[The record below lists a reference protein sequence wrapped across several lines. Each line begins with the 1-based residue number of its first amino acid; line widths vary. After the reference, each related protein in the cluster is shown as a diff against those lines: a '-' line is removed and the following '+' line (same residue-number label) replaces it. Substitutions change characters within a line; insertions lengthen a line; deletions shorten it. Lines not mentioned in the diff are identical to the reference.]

1 MKKLIILFFLPVQI
15 ALSQNEIT
23 LDSCY
28 QWARENYP
36 NLKQSKLYS
45 EISELKI
52 DNLKTSYLP
61 GGTLKGQATYQ
72 SDVTTVD
79 VPVPGITIPSISKD
93 QYKFYLE
100 FQQNIWDG
108 GTTQSQKALE
118 EAVLKTNLSQ
128 VEVELYQLNEKVN
141 QAWFSALMAKQ
152 NKAILETQQ
161 SVLDEKI
168 KAVESGVNNGVVEAS
183 NLDALQAEKL
193 STGQAILEAETG
205 YSVSLK
211 MLSILTGKNIDES
224 VKLMESTVEP
234 AVNGILSRPELTF
247 FRDQSS
253 QLDTKAALLDHQR
266 YPRFFGFGQGGVGR
280 PGLNMLSNDFQPYYL
295 IGIGMSWNA
304 FDWQKTKR
312 EKQIIGL
319 QKDMIQ
325 SQQETFEQ
333 NINLLL
339 EQQSANIRKIKTLI
353 ESDRE
358 IIALR
363 QKIARSSAS
372 RLENGTINSADYIA
386 DLDAATIAQI
396 KLETH
401 KIQLDEAIIKYNTI
415 KGKVK

>member
-1 MKKLIILFFLPVQI
+1 
-15 ALSQNEIT
+15 
-23 LDSCY
+23 
-28 QWARENYP
+28 
-36 NLKQSKLYS
+36 
-45 EISELKI
+45 
-52 DNLKTSYLP
+52 
-61 GGTLKGQATYQ
+61 
-72 SDVTTVD
+72 
-79 VPVPGITIPSISKD
+79 
-93 QYKFYLE
+93 
-100 FQQNIWDG
+100 
-108 GTTQSQKALE
+108 
-118 EAVLKTNLSQ
+118 
-128 VEVELYQLNEKVN
+128 
-141 QAWFSALMAKQ
+141 
-152 NKAILETQQ
+152 
-161 SVLDEKI
+161 
-168 KAVESGVNNGVVEAS
+168 
-183 NLDALQAEKL
+183 
-193 STGQAILEAETG
+193 
-205 YSVSLK
+205 
-211 MLSILTGKNIDES
+211 
-224 VKLMESTVEP
+224 MESTVEP

-266 YPRFFGFGQGGVGR
+266 YPRVFGFGQGGVGR

-312 EKQIIGL
+312 EKHIIGL

-363 QKIARSSAS
+363 QKIAKSSAS
-372 RLENGTINSADYIA
+372 RLENGTMNSADYIA

-415 KGKVK
+415 KGKEK